1 MNHKSS
7 KLKAQSSREAPGTNH
22 RASKADL
29 SGVDWWQEAEAA
41 SAMLLRDGPSESPK
55 RHPWDLEERTSV
67 FGEQVVR
74 FSKRIPRD
82 PTNNRLIDQLVG
94 AGTSVGANYCEAN
107 EAVSKKD
114 FKNTVCR
121 CMKEAKETKFFF
133 RMVVASEPQL
143 ASEARTLYREVHEL
157 LLIFGSMRHK
167 HDP

>member
-1 MNHKSS
+1 MNYKSS

-22 RASKADL
+22 RASKGSP
-29 SGVDWWQEAEAA
+29 SGEDWWQEVESA
-41 SAMLLRDGPSESPK
+41 SAMLLRDGSSSPPD
-55 RHPWDLEERTSV
+55 RPPWNLEERTSV
-67 FGEQVVR
+67 FGERVVR
-74 FSKRIPRD
+74 FSKRIPRN

-114 FKNTVCR
+114 FTNTVSR

-133 RMVVASEPQL
+133 RMIVASEPQL
-143 ASEARTLYREVHEL
+143 AAEARVLYREAHEL

-167 HDP
+167 